1 MKFTDTSQHPSHCTI
16 TTCNLTNTIEF
27 THSIKK
33 ISVVTKEKINANNKK
48 RTKTML
54 QMLSRINTLWLTCS
68 RTDAGAA
75 RTYDFNSEEL
85 SCYWLK
91 KGEHIKSKK
100 KLRATYH
107 NPQIFTNR
115 LSTIVAKGSQLLQAS
130 QAILKKV
137 GRLYNCK
144 IQNLHPING
153 FIKKRKIL

>member
-1 MKFTDTSQHPSHCTI
+1 MKLTDTSQHPSHCTI

-100 KLRATYH
+100 K
-107 NPQIFTNR
+107 N
-115 LSTIVAKGSQLLQAS
+115 SQQHTT
-130 QAILKKV
+130 ILKFS
-137 GRLYNCK
+137 RTDLAQLSPRAANCSK
-144 IQNLHPING
+144 QAKPYWKKSGG
-153 FIKKRKIL
+153 FITVRSRTCTQLMVL